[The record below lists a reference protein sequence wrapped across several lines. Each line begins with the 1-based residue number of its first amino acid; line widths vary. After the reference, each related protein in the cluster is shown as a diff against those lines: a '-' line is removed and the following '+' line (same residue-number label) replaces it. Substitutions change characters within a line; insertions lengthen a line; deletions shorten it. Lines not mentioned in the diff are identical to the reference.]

1 MAKKFDRIYGQEL
14 TLLQTVTFGKRTILF
29 ETFVGFDR
37 FHKEFF
43 NLKMKKTMSFQDSNS
58 RLDLRWI

>member
-1 MAKKFDRIYGQEL
+1 MVEKFDRIYSQEL

-43 NLKMKKTMSFQDSNS
+43 NLKMEKKQCRSKIRT
-58 RLDLRWI
+58 RALI

>member
-37 FHKEFF
+37 FHKEFY
-43 NLKMKKTMSFQDSNS
+43 NWKMKKQCRSKIRT
-58 RLDLRWI
+58 RALI